1 MKLIYLWIMDVKLG
15 RIGDLFGGEI
25 TDDLFDSK
33 IYDLFESGWE
43 GWYID
48 DKGEEYDVEED
59 GYEER

>member
-1 MKLIYLWIMDVKLG
+1 MDVKLG
-15 RIGDLFGGEI
+15 RIGDLFEGEI
-25 TDDLFDSK
+25 IDDLFDSK
-33 IYDLFESGWE
+33 IYDLFEGGWE